1 LGLPAWNFH
10 VQDCQVAVSGMPFDL
25 SHAVTGCS
33 QNLGQLNS
41 FAGDEG
47 RQLLAKSQA
56 LLNGYSESGLEVEAD
71 LAAEH
76 EGVVEV
82 VTAARVDDILNVRLE
97 KERGLPQ
104 GNAVRP
110 FQD

>member
-1 LGLPAWNFH
+1 MVTSPLSRMPLHFDQPVTCRAQSLGR
-10 VQDCQVAVSGMPFDL
+10 
-25 SHAVTGCS
+25 
-33 QNLGQLNS
+33 LNS

-47 RQLLAKSQA
+47 RQLLAKSQG
-56 LLNGYSESGLEVEAD
+56 LLNGYSESGSEVEAD
-71 LAAEH
+71 LAAED

-110 FQD
+110 FED